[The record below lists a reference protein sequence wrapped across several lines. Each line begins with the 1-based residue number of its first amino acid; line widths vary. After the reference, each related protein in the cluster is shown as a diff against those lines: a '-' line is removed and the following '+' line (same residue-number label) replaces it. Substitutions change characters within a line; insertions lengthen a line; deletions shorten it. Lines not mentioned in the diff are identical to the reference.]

1 MATGVEIATAW
12 VRLVPTVEGVQGT
25 LAKELNP
32 AAEKAGDD
40 AGKKAGGKFSAGM
53 KAAMAVGSAAIIGGI
68 VKIFNT
74 GMEELKF
81 GDKISA
87 QTDQLIK
94 NTGFKMKTGEIEDF
108 TLALSKLSGVSEE
121 ELQQAGNSL
130 IRFGDL
136 SKENYQKAVASIND
150 MAASGKDAAA
160 TGEMLGKALAEPEKA
175 ATLLKRS
182 GVLLNE
188 EQKALIKQFS
198 ETGDKAA
205 AQGVILDALEG
216 TYGGMAETAGG
227 TLEGKL
233 NKLNNTWENIAGS
246 MVELVMPALDGILG
260 VLTPVM
266 ATLEDNPAIASAV
279 AIGLG
284 VLAAA
289 FVGVTVATWAMNTAL
304 LANPITWIVLGIT
317 ALVAGLIWVATQ
329 TTFFQD
335 VWSAA
340 MKIVGDVA
348 DWLWT
353 KVLNPVFTAIGD
365 IVDWLWTY
373 VIKPVVDLIVNYFR
387 FWGAVA
393 TWLWE
398 NAVKPAINFIADLIT
413 WLWTYVIKPI
423 IDLVVNYFR
432 FWGAVVTWL
441 YENAIKPALNFI
453 ADMFNWIWTNIIKPV
468 VDWITDY
475 LKLLGLGFRILYE
488 DYVKP
493 AFEAVGDVLETVW
506 NWIDDNVFT
515 PFKIGIDLIGQAF
528 ENVAKAIGIAWGKI
542 KEAAAVPIN
551 FVLDTVWNNGLRSF
565 WNDMVGNL
573 GLNDMK
579 LPAARLI
586 KFATG
591 GVLPGYTPGRDVHEF
606 YSPTG
611 GRLALSGGEAI
622 MRPEFTRLVGGVA
635 GVNRLNS
642 MARHGKLAFK
652 DGGVFGGGFAGDV
665 WDSVSGAAS
674 AVWEF
679 LSDPAG
685 AIQKH
690 VVQGIINPLL
700 GGAGNSVF
708 GKLAGALPGKLVTS
722 MAKLFP
728 APSTR
733 GTKGM
738 GWQAMWNVVKSGL
751 PGAVMTSGYRSPGA
765 NASVG
770 GAKGS
775 YHTMGRAIDVVPASM
790 KTFNALA
797 GMFPN
802 ASELIY
808 TPAGSRQ
815 LLNGKPFSGWSEAV
829 KRQHYNHVHLAMA
842 NGGVF
847 PGLMNGGTVTQAGYT
862 VVGEQGPEL
871 LKLPTGAQVN
881 PEYDEVPDTRKV
893 VFENHA
899 PLGSTPSQELE
910 TFANRVEVFL
920 P

>member
-32 AAEKAGDD
+32 AAEKAGEE
-40 AGKKAGGKFSAGM
+40 AGKKSGSKFGAGM
-53 KAAMAVGSAAIIGGI
+53 KVAMAAASAAIVAGV
-68 VKIFNT
+68 VKVFDT
-74 GMEELKF
+74 GLEELKF
-81 GDKISA
+81 GEKISA

-94 NTGFKMKTGEIEDF
+94 NTGFKMKTSEIEDF

-160 TGEMLGKALAEPEKA
+160 TGEMLGKALADPEKA

-188 EQKALIKQFS
+188 EQKALITQFS
-198 ETGDKAA
+198 EAGDKAA
-205 AQGVILDALEG
+205 AQGVILDALET

-233 NKLNNTWENIAGS
+233 NKLNNSWENLAGS
-246 MVELVMPALDGILG
+246 MVELVMPAIDGIMGL
-260 VLTPVM
+260 LTPLV
-266 ATLEDNPAIASAV
+266 ATLEENPALATAV

-304 LANPITWIVLGIT
+304 LANPITWIVLAIA
-317 ALVAGLIWVATQ
+317 ALVAGLVWVATQ

-335 VWSAA
+335 VWQGA
-340 MKIVGDVA
+340 MDVVGAVA
-348 DWLWT
+348 TWLWEN
-353 KVLNPVFTAIGD
+353 VLEPVFTAIGD
-365 IVDWLWTY
+365 VFEWLWTYIIKPVVDLVVNYFRLWGAIVMWLYENAVKPAFKFIGDIFNWLWTY
-373 VIKPVVDLIVNYFR
+373 VIKPVVD
-387 FWGAVA
+387 W
-393 TWLWE
+393 
-398 NAVKPAINFIADLIT
+398 
-413 WLWTYVIKPI
+413 IKERL
-423 IDLVVNYFR
+423 DF
-432 FWGAVVTWL
+432 
-441 YENAIKPALNFI
+441 
-453 ADMFNWIWTNIIKPV
+453 
-468 VDWITDY
+468 
-475 LKLLGLGFRILYE
+475 LGLGFRILYE
-488 DYVKP
+488 TYVKP
-493 AFEAVGDVLETVW
+493 AFDAISSVVSTVW
-506 NWIDDNVFT
+506 NWIDQHVFT
-515 PFKIGIDLIGQAF
+515 PFKTGIDLIGKAF
-528 ENVAKAIGIAWGKI
+528 ENTAKGIGIAWAKI

-565 WNDMVGNL
+565 WNDMVGTL

-579 LPAARLI
+579 LPKAALV
-586 KFATG
+586 KFAQG
-591 GVLPGYTPGRDVHEF
+591 GVLPGYTPGRDVHQF

-622 MRPEFTRLVGGVA
+622 MRPEFTRLVGGAA
-635 GVNRLNS
+635 GVARLNK
-642 MARHGKLAFK
+642 MARSGSLAFK
-652 DGGVFGGGFAGDV
+652 DGGVWGNITGFAGDV
-665 WDSVSGAAS
+665 WDNVANAAGV
-674 AVWEF
+674 AWEF

-690 VVQGIINPLL
+690 VIDGVIRPLM
-700 GGAGNSVF
+700 GGAGEGVF
-708 GKLAGALPGKLVTS
+708 GKTVGGLVTN
-722 MAKLFP
+722 MVKNTAKLFETKGG
-728 APSTR
+728 AGK

-738 GWQAMWNVVKSGL
+738 GWKAMWDIVKQAV
-751 PGAVMTSGYRSPGA
+751 PGAIKTSDFRPGSRTV
-765 NASVG
+765 NG
-770 GAKGS
+770 GMS
-775 YHTMGRAIDVVPASM
+775 YHASGRAIDVIPASM
-790 KTFNALA
+790 ATFNALA
-797 GMFPN
+797 RLFPN

-815 LLNGKPFSGWSEAV
+815 LLNGKPFAGWSAAV
-829 KRQHYNHVHLAMA
+829 KAQHYNHVHLAMR
-842 NGGVF
+842 NGGVL
-847 PGLMNGGTVTQAGYT
+847 PGLMNGGTVTKPGYT

-871 LKLPTGAQVN
+871 LKLPAGAQVN
-881 PEYDEVPDTRKV
+881 PEYDDVPDTRKV
-893 VFENHA
+893 VFQNYA

-910 TFANRVEVFL
+910 TFANRAEVFL

>member
-1 MATGVEIATAW
+1 MATGVELATAW
-12 VRLVPTVEGVQGT
+12 VRLVPSLDGVQGAI
-25 LAKELNP
+25 AKELNP
-32 AAEKAGDD
+32 AADKAGED
-40 AGKKAGGKFSAGM
+40 AGKRAGGKFSTGM
-53 KAAMAVGSAAIIGGI
+53 KVAVTAASAAIVAGV
-68 VKIFNT
+68 VKVFQT

-81 GDKISA
+81 GEKISA

-94 NTGFKMKTGEIEDF
+94 NTGFKMKTSEIEDF

-121 ELQQAGNSL
+121 ELQAAGNNL
-130 IRFGDL
+130 IKFGDL
-136 SKENYQKAVASIND
+136 SEENYKKAVASIND
-150 MAASGKDAAA
+150 LAASGKDA
-160 TGEMLGKALAEPEKA
+160 GNVSEMLGKALAEPDKA

-182 GVLLNE
+182 GVLLTE
-188 EQKALIKQFS
+188 EQKSLIKTMT
-198 ETGDKAA
+198 EAGDKAG
-205 AQGVILDALEG
+205 AQAVILDGLEA

-233 NKLNNTWENIAGS
+233 NKLNNTWENLAGS
-246 MVELVMPALDGILG
+246 MVEMVLPAVDWIAGALEGLMGFMESNPGIVQALAIALG
-260 VLTPVM
+260 VLT
-266 ATLEDNPAIASAV
+266 V
-279 AIGLG
+279 AIIG
-284 VLAAA
+284 AN
-289 FVGVTVATWAMNTAL
+289 VAMWAMAM
-304 LANPITWIVLGIT
+304 NPIVLLIMAIVVAVG
-317 ALVAGLIWVATQ
+317 ALVAAIVWVATQ

-348 DWLWT
+348 SWLWE
-353 KVLNPVFTAIGD
+353 KILQPVFKAIAD
-365 IVDWLWTY
+365 IVTWVWERI
-373 VIKPVVDLIVNYFR
+373 IKPVVDLVVNAFRFWGAVAAWLYENAIKPAIDGIAAAVNWVWTYIIKPLIDLIVNYFR
-387 FWGAVA
+387 LWGA
-393 TWLWE
+393 
-398 NAVKPAINFIADLIT
+398 IA
-413 WLWTYVIKPI
+413 
-423 IDLVVNYFR
+423 
-432 FWGAVVTWL
+432 TWL
-441 YENAIKPALNFI
+441 YENAIKPVFNAI
-453 ADMFNWIWTNIIKPV
+453 ADVFQWVWNSIIKPV
-468 VDWITDY
+468 IDWIRER
-475 LKLLGLGFRILYE
+475 LEILGLGFRIMYE
-488 DYVKP
+488 DYIKP

-506 NWIDDNVFT
+506 NWIDDHVFT

-579 LPAARLI
+579 LPAAKLI
-586 KFATG
+586 RFATG

-708 GKLAGALPGKLVTS
+708 GKLAGALPGRLVTS

-738 GWQAMWNVVKSGL
+738 GWKAMWDVVKAGL

-815 LLNGKPFSGWSEAV
+815 LLNGKPFAGWSAAV

-842 NGGVF
+842 NGGVL
-847 PGLMNGGTVTQAGYT
+847 PGLMNGGTVTKPGYT

-871 LKLPTGAQVN
+871 LKLPAGAQVN
-881 PEYDEVPDTRKV
+881 PDYDELPSGRGFT
-893 VFENHA
+893 FINQA

-910 TFANRVEVFL
+910 KFANQTEAFL